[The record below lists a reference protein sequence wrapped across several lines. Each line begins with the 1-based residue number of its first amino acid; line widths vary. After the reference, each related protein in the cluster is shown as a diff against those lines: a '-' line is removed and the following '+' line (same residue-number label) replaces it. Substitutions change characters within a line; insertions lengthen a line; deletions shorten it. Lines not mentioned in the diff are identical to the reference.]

1 MAPFSLI
8 IALCASVVVLT
19 EANQTLLIQY
29 NYPLADNFSYIEL
42 QCVDNSSQ
50 TAVLGASFQLNGTTI
65 AENSQQSEIFFTL
78 IQENEGFFICSLDG
92 LSSTN
97 TIGLAG
103 EKHCIVLAQTTKAA
117 DGAEFTVIPQ
127 TVAIFFKKLGG
138 LTARVAIQEVVWP

>member
-29 NYPLADNFSYIEL
+29 NYPLAKKNFSYIEF

-65 AENSQQSEIFFTL
+65 VENSQQSEIFFTL
-78 IQENEGFFICSLDG
+78 TQENEGFFICSLDG

-97 TIGLAG
+97 AVGFAG
-103 EKHCIVLAQTTKAA
+103 IKTLQ
-117 DGAEFTVIPQ
+117 
-127 TVAIFFKKLGG
+127 
-138 LTARVAIQEVVWP
+138 

>member
-8 IALCASVVVLT
+8 IALCVSVVVLT
-19 EANQTLLIQY
+19 ETNQTFLIQY
-29 NYPLADNFSYIEL
+29 EYPLADNLSYIEF

-65 AENSQQSEIFFTL
+65 AENSQQNEIFFTL
-78 IQENEGFFICSLDG
+78 TQENEGFFTCSLDG

-103 EKHCIVLAQTTKAA
+103 EIKHA
-117 DGAEFTVIPQ
+117 
-127 TVAIFFKKLGG
+127 
-138 LTARVAIQEVVWP
+138 VVDDF